1 MLHTE
6 TSFAMLHAEKSLGT
20 RLLSDHVY
28 NLKISPAKLAKV
40 IIEYS
45 VNTRHGNFSIDTK
58 QKEVEGGGEV
68 TEAGGDEEEEKGG
81 KKKKKKREVWDNR
94 FQFVLTL
101 VGYAVGLGNVW
112 RFSYLVAKNGGSE
125 CSAAR

>member
-1 MLHTE
+1 M
-6 TSFAMLHAEKSLGT
+6 
-20 RLLSDHVY
+20 
-28 NLKISPAKLAKV
+28 

-45 VNTRHGNFSIDTK
+45 VDTRHGNFSIDTK
-58 QKEVEGGGEV
+58 QKEAEGGGEV
-68 TEAGGDEEEEKGG
+68 TEAGGDEEGEEGG

>member
-1 MLHTE
+1 MYTP
-6 TSFAMLHAEKSLGT
+6 HADG
-20 RLLSDHVY
+20 
-28 NLKISPAKLAKV
+28 
-40 IIEYS
+40 
-45 VNTRHGNFSIDTK
+45 K

-68 TEAGGDEEEEKGG
+68 TEAGDEEGDEKEG

-112 RFSYLVAKNGGSE
+112 RFSYLVAKNGGSKFP
-125 CSAAR
+125 AARYSKEVNLRPPFPCLSLSVSTQAPS